1 MKKLLNTLYVLTQ
14 GTYLHQDSNNI
25 VLEKERQILA
35 RLPAHALESIVCF
48 GNVLCSPFLFDLC
61 AKNNIHLSF
70 FTESGRFIARVH
82 HKVHGNV
89 LLRFNQAKKKL
100 SDNASLEIAKC
111 FIVGKL
117 YNSRT
122 VIQRRLRDHG
132 YNEKCH
138 DVISELVKMLHKLDT
153 ISSLNELRGIEGIS
167 ATLYFAALNQCILAQ
182 DSDFHFETRSR
193 RPPMDRMNAL
203 LSFLYTI
210 LAHDCASALESVGL
224 DTQMG
229 FLHELRPGRDSL
241 ALDLMEEFRAPLAD
255 RMALSLVNLK
265 QLSSHDFDIS
275 ESGAVEMREDARK
288 LVLTAWQKRKKE
300 IITHPF
306 LNEKMEIGM
315 LPFVQA
321 QLLARHIRGDID
333 AYPPFLNK

>member
-25 VLEKERQILA
+25 VLEKERKILA
-35 RLPAHALESIVCF
+35 RLPVHALESIVCF

-61 AKNNIHLSF
+61 AKNNIYISF
-70 FTESGRFIARVH
+70 FTENGRFIARVH
-82 HKVHGNV
+82 REVHGNV
-89 LLRFNQAKKKL
+89 LLRFNQTKIKL
-100 SDNASLEIAKC
+100 SDESSLEIAKC
-111 FIVGKL
+111 FIIGKL

-138 DVISELVKMLHKLDT
+138 DVISELVKMIHKIDT
-153 ISSLNELRGIEGIS
+153 ISSVNELRGIEGIS
-167 ATLYFAALNQCILAQ
+167 AALYFSALNQCILAPE
-182 DSDFHFETRSR
+182 SDFHFETRSK
-193 RPPMDRMNAL
+193 RPPLDRMNAL
-203 LSFLYTI
+203 LSFLYTL
-210 LAHDCASALESVGL
+210 LAHDCASAIECIGL
-224 DTQMG
+224 DTQIG

-241 ALDLMEEFRAPLAD
+241 ALDLMEELRAPFAD

-265 QLSSHDFDIS
+265 QLSSNDFDIS

-288 LVLTAWQKRKKE
+288 LVLTSWQKRKKE

-306 LNEKMEIGM
+306 LNEKIEIGL

-333 AYPPFLNK
+333 AYPPYLSK